1 MIKDALTQKQENFC
15 LNIVSGMTQRE
26 AWVKAGY
33 SSKYDIALI
42 DTHASVLASTDKV
55 KKRIA
60 ELRDKAADSTI
71 MSVIERKQRLSEIAR
86 GKTVD
91 FIDKHGN
98 INTEAENNAAIAE
111 ITVEE
116 SLRDTRTKRIKLHN
130 PVQAMDLLNKM
141 EHVYEDKTVINDIKI
156 LIVREGD
163 KRLHLPEGDE

>member
-33 SSKYDIALI
+33 SSKYAAAII
-42 DTHASVLASTDKV
+42 DKNACELAAESKIQG
-55 KKRIA
+55 RIA

-91 FIDKHGN
+91 FVDKHGN

-116 SLRDTRTKRIKLHN
+116 SLRDTRTKRVKLHN
-130 PVQAMDLLNKM
+130 PVQAIQELNKM
-141 EHVYEDKTVINDIKI
+141 EHVYEVGAVINDIKV

-163 KRLHLPEGDE
+163 KHLHLPEGDE